1 MRVLIVHP
9 QFLEFGGA
17 EKSILGLYEEIK
29 KRFECELLYEF
40 WKEHKKR
47 EYFLRSKVWKVVS
60 LIYRFPKMFF
70 SRRVKRSIIMNDV
83 IIVSITGNLIN
94 APLIWSSLILSK
106 IYGKKTIAYI
116 YEPLLSFW
124 GLTKIENLLLK
135 PIRFFDILTI
145 KTFSPN
151 KILCISEFIENYCKK
166 ALHLR
171 KIDYIIY
178 CIFHT

>member
-9 QFLEFGGA
+9 QFLEIGGA
-17 EKSILGLYEEIK
+17 EKSILGLYKEFKNMFDCEI
-29 KRFECELLYEF
+29 FYEF

-47 EYFLRSKVWKVVS
+47 EYFLRSKVWKIVS
-60 LIYRFPKMFF
+60 LIYRFPKMLF
-70 SRRVKRSIIMNDV
+70 SRKVRKTILKNDV
-83 IIVSITGNLIN
+83 IIISITGNVIN

-106 IYGKKTIAYI
+106 IYKKKTIAYI

-124 GLTKIENLLLK
+124 GLTKIENIILK
-135 PIRFFDILTI
+135 PIRFFDIIII

-166 ALHLR
+166 TLHLR
-171 KIDYIIY
+171 KVNGIIY